1 MGSDTDY
8 LAIGEVSTITGLSLR
23 SIRYYEEVGLVVPSA
38 HTKGGH
44 RLYTGADIDRLR
56 LIMKMKPLDFSLHEM
71 GLLLQARD
79 QIHAAGTT
87 GPERAEAVGRL
98 AMFAELVEQR
108 WHALKE
114 QLAVAEA
121 FREQLTDELV
131 RSRTRS
137 GLS

>member
-1 MGSDTDY
+1 MSY
-8 LAIGEVSTITGLSLR
+8 LGIGEVSTITGLSLR

-44 RLYTGADIDRLR
+44 RLYTDADIGRLR

-79 QIHAAGTT
+79 AIHCADT
-87 GPERAEAVGRL
+87 PEADRAEAMDRL
-98 AMFAELVEQR
+98 ALFADLVEQR
-108 WHALKE
+108 WQALQE

-121 FREQLTDELV
+121 FREQLAGELAQGV
-131 RSRTRS
+131 NQPRS
-137 GLS
+137 